1 MLTVAWLCEATAHKE
16 GLKRACI
23 ILYRH
28 GHEGK
33 GEARAY
39 SDVMPL
45 AVAKVYA
52 AMRRRAQ
59 VVAPPIV
66 SDATVALHA
75 QRVDGISGA
84 IGAPPNNPAV
94 LIARGDGSDPRG
106 DCVLSTGERPTVR
119 FCESRPGEGNHE
131 SRRSKRGGG
140 VGARDERSMW
150 IGLGGFEGANVLP
163 GWCRVAD

>member
-1 MLTVAWLCEATAHKE
+1 MSNKGNGKVPNCQIADLSVEVLGTRRLSHAEVGLGGKCGGASEGVAAGHRLKVDEELTELPVEDH
-16 GLKRACI
+16 
-23 ILYRH
+23 
-28 GHEGK
+28 
-33 GEARAY
+33 

-84 IGAPPNNPAV
+84 IGAPPNNPTV

-106 DCVLSTGERPTVR
+106 DCVRA
-119 FCESRPGEGNHE
+119 
-131 SRRSKRGGG
+131 
-140 VGARDERSMW
+140 GAEWQISCHP
-150 IGLGGFEGANVLP
+150 LP
-163 GWCRVAD
+163 VVETALTI

>member
-1 MLTVAWLCEATAHKE
+1 MCEATAHKE

-106 DCVLSTGERPTVR
+106 DCVLSTGEP
-119 FCESRPGEGNHE
+119 N
-131 SRRSKRGGG
+131 
-140 VGARDERSMW
+140 GA
-150 IGLGGFEGANVLP
+150 LL
-163 GWCRVAD
+163 

>member
-1 MLTVAWLCEATAHKE
+1 MCEATAHKE

-75 QRVDGISGA
+75 QRVDGVSGA

-106 DCVLSTGERPTVR
+106 DCVLSAREASTVLLLVRAGRRAQGRPD
-119 FCESRPGEGNHE
+119 E
-131 SRRSKRGGG
+131 SRRSKLIGGRGCRVGGG
-140 VGARDERSMW
+140 DDEVSV
-150 IGLGGFEGANVLP
+150 E
-163 GWCRVAD
+163 